1 MITIDIV
8 WNSKM
13 INYGNKLNFLDKK
26 VQDMINY
33 FVIISLLNN
42 KKN

>member
-1 MITIDIV
+1 MITIESV
-8 WNSKM
+8 WSYKM
-13 INYGNKLNFLDKK
+13 INYGNKLNFIDKK